1 MAKPKNPY
9 KKKHE
14 APLLSEMYELLRDD
28 QKKHLEYLRHKLIDE
43 LDCFEE
49 LYYYGTT
56 WGWTPRYCM
65 KRNKVVSAIHLLPG
79 LLEGSVSVSTLH
91 LAEIKGSPKILDE
104 HKKLIEAEENFVATK
119 WITMELNLTKQM
131 DSFIE
136 ICKIKKKMMMEG

>member
-14 APLLSEMYELLRDD
+14 PPLLSEMYELLRDD
-28 QKKHLEYLRHKLIDE
+28 QKKQLEYLRHKLIDE

-65 KRNKVVSAIHLLPG
+65 KRNKVVAALHLLPG
-79 LLEGSVSVSTLH
+79 LLEGSVSLSTLH
-91 LAEIKGSPKILDE
+91 LAEIKSSAVILDE
-104 HKKLIEAEENFVATK
+104 HKALLADESIFAVTK
-119 WITMELNLTKQM
+119 WVTMELNLTKQM

-136 ICKIKKKMMMEG
+136 IAKIKKKFLSEA